1 MYPPLGAPEVEEQD
15 TDDIDGQNID
25 IDKEME
31 DDNVEA
37 RVLGLSERDQ
47 CWQPHYNPQSTV
59 TAQMRIKIE

>member
-1 MYPPLGAPEVEEQD
+1 MVLMLSPCVTGLTLFE
-15 TDDIDGQNID
+15 ILNID